1 MPPISA
7 AKTAKSDSL
16 DAIFDSLLDLL
27 SRYSPPLESSG
38 GKVRAKRD
46 FHLTIPKAA
55 SVPGSYGGKPVA
67 LDLASIILQ
76 KGYVGFYF
84 MPVYIQPTL
93 KKNISPSLLA
103 TLKGKTCF
111 HIKKL
116 DSDLLR
122 DIDAALREGT
132 KLYKS
137 RGWL

>member
-1 MPPISA
+1 MPA
-7 AKTAKSDSL
+7 TKTAKSDSL

-27 SRYSPPLESSG
+27 SRYSPPLKSSG
-38 GKVRAKRD
+38 GKIRAKRN
-46 FHLTIPKAA
+46 FHLAIPRAA
-55 SVPGSYGGKPVA
+55 AIPGVYGGKPVE

-84 MPVYIQPTL
+84 MPVYIQPAL
-93 KKNISPSLLA
+93 KKAISPSLFA

-116 DSDLLR
+116 DADVLR
-122 DIDAALREGT
+122 DIDAALSEGM

>member
-1 MPPISA
+1 MPTT
-7 AKTAKSDSL
+7 KTAKSDSL
-16 DAIFDSLLDLL
+16 DATYDALLDLL
-27 SRYSPPLESSG
+27 TRYSPPLKSSG

-55 SVPGSYGGKPVA
+55 SVPGAYGGKPVE

-84 MPVYIQPTL
+84 MPVYIQPAL
-93 KKNISPSLLA
+93 KKAISPSLLA

-116 DSDLLR
+116 DADLLR
-122 DIDAALREGT
+122 NIDAALREGI

>member
-1 MPPISA
+1 MLA
-7 AKTAKSDSL
+7 AKAAKSDSL
-16 DAIFDSLLDLL
+16 DAIFDGLHDLL
-27 SRYSPPLESSG
+27 SRYSPPLKSSG

-55 SVPGSYGGKPVA
+55 SVPGAYGGKPVA

-84 MPVYIQPTL
+84 MPVYIQPAL

-116 DSDLLR
+116 NADLLN
-122 DIDAALREGT
+122 DIDAALREGI

>member
-1 MPPISA
+1 MPA
-7 AKTAKSDSL
+7 TKTAKSDSL
-16 DAIFDSLLDLL
+16 TAIFDGLQELL
-27 SRYSPPLESSG
+27 SRYSPPLKSSG

-46 FHLTIPKAA
+46 FHLAIPKAA
-55 SVPGSYGGKPVA
+55 SIPGAYGGKPVE

-84 MPVYIQPTL
+84 MPVYIQPAL
-93 KKNISPSLLA
+93 KKAVSPSLLS

-116 DSDLLR
+116 DAELLR
-122 DIDAALREGT
+122 DIDAALREGLD
-132 KLYKS
+132 LYKS